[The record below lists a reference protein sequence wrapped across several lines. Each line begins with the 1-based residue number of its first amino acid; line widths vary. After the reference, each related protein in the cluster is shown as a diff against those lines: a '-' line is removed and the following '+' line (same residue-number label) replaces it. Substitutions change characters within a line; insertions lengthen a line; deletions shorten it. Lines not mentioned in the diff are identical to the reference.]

1 MKFLLVIIKSRFIC
15 SEWHCIKCQSGKAI
29 IIRIVDKMKKNKNI
43 FLRLVVKVVQIF
55 FFVDTTVELVP
66 SLIAQLFYILLGV
79 VVKTI

>member
-1 MKFLLVIIKSRFIC
+1 
-15 SEWHCIKCQSGKAI
+15 
-29 IIRIVDKMKKNKNI
+29 MKKNKNI